1 MSRWKLF
8 GRSKLKEEITDVE
21 MDQELEDQPLAEY
34 HETLQTDVFTSKK
47 GKTSAPS
54 DQRIWRD
61 VNSIEERIDNLHKIN
76 AQKPA
81 SEVEKTVDR
90 LLEKKRKK

>member
-8 GRSKLKEEITDVE
+8 GRLKPKEEITDVV
-21 MDQELEDQPLAEY
+21 MDQELIDQPLAEY
-34 HETLQTDVFTSKK
+34 HETLHTEVFTSKK
-47 GKTSAPS
+47 GQTSASS

-61 VNSIEERIDNLHKIN
+61 VNSIEDRIDNLHKIN
-76 AQKPA
+76 AQKPT

-90 LLEKKRKK
+90 ILEKKKKK